1 MTVALPRVL
10 IVEDEAHMRRFLR
23 TTLLHNGYEIA
34 EAVDGMQAL
43 GQVAWKEPDLILLD
57 LGLPDIDG
65 MSIVAR
71 VRERSKVPII
81 VISARDAERVKVE
94 ALDLGAND
102 YVTKPFGADELLAR
116 MRVALRAAAQPR
128 EPSMTTAL
136 SIDDLH
142 IDFAARTVSVGGQEV
157 YLTRTEYDLLEV
169 LARAAG
175 QVVRHE
181 ELLRAVWGA
190 EAINQTEYL
199 RTFMRQLR
207 YKLEREPSQPRYLV
221 TVSGVGYRLLREP
234 PAPPRQRRAASKKK

>member
-1 MTVALPRVL
+1 MTTALPRVL
-10 IVEDEAHMRRFLR
+10 VVEDEAHMRRFLR

-43 GQVAWKEPDLILLD
+43 GQVAWKEPNLILLD

-71 VRERSKVPII
+71 VRERSAVPII
-81 VISARDAERVKVE
+81 VISARDAERAKVE

-116 MRVALRAAAQPR
+116 IRVALRAAAAPR
-128 EPSMTTAL
+128 EPSPAAAL
-136 SIDDLH
+136 TIDDLH
-142 IDFAARTVSVGGQEV
+142 VDFVTRIVRLAGKEV

-169 LARAAG
+169 LARAVG

-190 EAINQTEYL
+190 ESVNQTEYL

-221 TVSGVGYRLLREP
+221 TVSGVGYRLQRELP
-234 PAPPRQRRAASKKK
+234 PPPRQRRATTKKK